1 MFKLRLLGNTKRNL
15 RFFSI
20 YFQNIKMVINKNVKH
35 WKNPIPVF
43 TELPCDGSD
52 NYEVEGGEVVGINKD
67 VGLDN
72 VNTGDSENKV
82 DLGDVYNSG
91 GDSNDYVGVDDLG

>member
-1 MFKLRLLGNTKRNL
+1 M
-15 RFFSI
+15 
-20 YFQNIKMVINKNVKH
+20 
-35 WKNPIPVF
+35 
-43 TELPCDGSD
+43 
-52 NYEVEGGEVVGINKD
+52 VGINKD